1 MLNIKIIF
9 WYKRG
14 ADALVSKNPLFT
26 GSHSSS
32 EYDGGDQALTREYS
46 ELLHVVNRPRF
57 DTKVRHAASLFSMSN
72 ILLYTFPILLLLT
85 ALEPLLR
92 SRGFGRRIDA
102 RSPVH
107 LTRPFFNG
115 PPNHYPPDMMRSSD
129 FEDSDG
135 PGAATVFVIRHAERL
150 DRADPSWSSKALR
163 PQDTPLSETGK
174 HQAKRL
180 GKWLYGRLPTRAPL
194 AIFCS
199 PFIRC
204 VQTADAIASELE
216 GLQRSGLHTASATK
230 ICIEPGLME
239 DMTFMEHL
247 RQHEPYV

>member
-1 MLNIKIIF
+1 M
-9 WYKRG
+9 R
-14 ADALVSKNPLFT
+14 
-26 GSHSSS
+26 
-32 EYDGGDQALTREYS
+32 LTR
-46 ELLHVVNRPRF
+46 
-57 DTKVRHAASLFSMSN
+57 T
-72 ILLYTFPILLLLT
+72 
-85 ALEPLLR
+85 
-92 SRGFGRRIDA
+92 
-102 RSPVH
+102 
-107 LTRPFFNG
+107 FFNG
-115 PPNHYPPDMMRSSD
+115 QPNHYPPDIMRSSD
-129 FEDSDG
+129 FENSDG
-135 PGAATVFVIRHAERL
+135 PGAAMVFVIRHAERL

-174 HQAKRL
+174 YQAKRL

-239 DMTFMEHL
+239 DMTFMAHL
-247 RQHEPYV
+247 RQHEPYVWSFFVCYIIVLIYLRYCLLCLLLLLILVSACPNLQVVPKSCRLSVRVASH